1 MPQAPSG
8 TTRAAPRTA
17 PRTPPRPAPRSR
29 PSPPSPPSPRGTPAR
44 GTGPRPPRAGRAD
57 RRVAAL
63 LAAVLAVVGLFTG
76 RLLQVQ
82 ALDATELAAAAL
94 GNRLVPVTLPAVRGS
109 ITDVNGA
116 VLAESVERRDIT
128 VDPRLFAPGDTWD
141 PPQEW
146 EPEQTPAEAAAALAP
161 LVGVDAAEIEAS
173 LTWDGKSRF
182 EYVARRV
189 TPQVWRQ
196 VQALGI
202 KGIYSQETSQ
212 RVYPAGPVA
221 GNLVGFLGR
230 DGTPLA
236 GLEMAEHDLLT
247 GSDGRET
254 YERGHDGQR
263 IPMGES
269 TYTAPVDGT
278 GVRLTIDSDLQWYAQ
293 QAITQRVAETGAAWG
308 TVVALTPDGQ
318 VLALAESGSVDPNDP
333 GATAPEDR
341 GNRALETTIEP
352 GSTGKVITAAAAIE
366 EGIVTPETRM
376 VVPGELPVPRAGTI
390 HDSHA
395 HGPEKMTFAGV
406 LGTSSNVGTVMV
418 GQQLSKQQRYDYLR
432 AFGIGSEQ
440 LGMPG
445 ETAGIL
451 AGPDEWDGRTEYNVL
466 FGQGYGVNVLQ
477 AAQVYATLANGGV
490 RVPPHVIAGTTAADG
505 SFTPADPGDGTR
517 VVSEGTARQVIG
529 MLEGAVG
536 EEGTGASASV
546 PGYRVAGKTG
556 TAEDLPASRASGKP
570 EYTASFIGMAPA
582 EDPRIIL
589 AVTLQHPQDGHF
601 GGPVAG
607 PVFADVMGYALQ
619 QRGVAPSTTQPDL
632 VPLSYE

>member
-1 MPQAPSG
+1 VPQAPS
-8 TTRAAPRTA
+8 AATRTA
-17 PRTPPRPAPRSR
+17 PRTPGRTSGRASGPPTPHRSPGQR
-29 PSPPSPPSPRGTPAR
+29 RASPRG
-44 GTGPRPPRAGRAD
+44 PRSGSAD
-57 RRVAAL
+57 RRVAVL
-63 LAAVLAVVGLFTG
+63 LAVVLAVVAAFTG

-94 GNRLVPVTLPAVRGS
+94 GNRLVPVTLPAARGT
-109 ITDVNGA
+109 ITDADGA

-128 VDPRLFAPGDTWD
+128 VDPRLFAPGSTWD

-146 EPEQTPAEAAAALAP
+146 TPERTPAQAAAELAP
-161 LVGVDAAEIEAS
+161 LLGLDAGDVEAA

-182 EYVARRV
+182 GYVARRV

-196 VQALGI
+196 VQALDI
-202 KGIYSQETSQ
+202 SGIYSEETSQ
-212 RVYPAGPVA
+212 RVYPAHSVA

-236 GLEMAEHDLLT
+236 GLELAEDDLLT
-247 GSDGRET
+247 GTDGRET

-293 QAITQRVAETGAAWG
+293 QAITAQVAQTGAEWG
-308 TVVALTPDGQ
+308 TVVALSPDGQ
-318 VLALAESGSVDPNDP
+318 VLALAESGAVDPNDP
-333 GATAPEDR
+333 GATPEADR
-341 GNRALETTIEP
+341 RNRALEATIEP

-366 EGIVTPETRM
+366 EGLVEPASRF
-376 VVPGELPVPRAGTI
+376 VVPDSYTVDGQTF
-390 HDSHA
+390 HDSHE
-395 HGPEKMTFAGV
+395 HPDEKKTFAGI
-406 LGTSSNVGTVMV
+406 LGASSNTGTVMV
-418 GQQLSKQQRYDYLR
+418 GRELSPQQRYDYLR
-432 AFGIGSEQ
+432 AFGIGSKQ
-440 LGMPG
+440 LGLPG

-451 AGPDEWDGRTEYNVL
+451 APPEEWDGRQEYTVL

-490 RVPPHVIAGTTAADG
+490 RVPPHVIAGTTASDG
-505 SFTPADPGDGTR
+505 AFTPADVGEGTR
-517 VVSEGTARQVIG
+517 VVSEATADAVVS

-556 TAEDLPASRASGKP
+556 TAQAPGVGGYDG
-570 EYTASFIGMAPA
+570 YTSSFIGLAPA
-582 EDPRIIL
+582 EDPQVVL
-589 AVTLQHPQDGHF
+589 AVTLQRPQNGYY
-601 GGPVAG
+601 GGTVAA

-619 QRGVAPSTTQPDL
+619 QRGVAPSTTESDV